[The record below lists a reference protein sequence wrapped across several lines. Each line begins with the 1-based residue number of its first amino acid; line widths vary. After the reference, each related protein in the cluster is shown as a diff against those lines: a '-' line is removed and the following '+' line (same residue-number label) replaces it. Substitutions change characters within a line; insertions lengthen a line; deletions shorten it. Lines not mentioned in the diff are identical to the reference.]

1 MASSDNNS
9 GIAVA
14 HTDCLAKLSHS
25 GFSPTGNDVLFAGLL
40 ALISTLF
47 AYRFGVG
54 NQVEQLPI
62 IFRQLDPAYLGND
75 FFVASSA
82 EFGPRLYFAKVL
94 AWLCQFLPLAW
105 VYLALT
111 FLTDLALVAVTQW
124 AARRIVGTGRLGAAI
139 ASVMV
144 LGLTSFHLGEAT
156 QIRYEV
162 FQPASLAIP
171 GALFAVGLGLLGRP
185 VAAALVAAIASL
197 PHPLY
202 GAEGGA
208 VALATAFFVL
218 LLATAGEKTP
228 VIQSFRDW
236 RALAWRSAFLQTTAG
251 AVILGGALAW
261 FWWWPYRNVNLGTEL
276 SSAEFFN
283 ILARF
288 RAPHHYLPSHFPL
301 QDYVTAVLFLA
312 IAGMS
317 FERWSRVVSPR
328 RALLFL
334 IPALVAIIAC
344 IAGVVFSEVWPVRAV
359 LTLQPFRLLSILKWE
374 GYLLLGW
381 LFACYWRNPPIT
393 YARFYTAMSLLSGG
407 VTHPVISFVVLV
419 VIRMKHRLLAFLPD
433 ILLLAGVGLLSGLL
447 WLVFG
452 KPEEQLY
459 LLVAFSFLAMFMSR
473 LRVAATLLIS
483 GILLLLVFTSRSG
496 LPVSP
501 VLTLSDHQDVMT
513 QTARAAARVTPADAL
528 FITPPQFGLLRIQG
542 RRALVVD
549 FKAIPFQDGAM
560 LEWRQRMR
568 AVYGNVGGGGF
579 KAARAFDVAY
589 HQITDAHLLELAM
602 LYGAT
607 HAILYVDTASK
618 LPELLANEQYKIVQ
632 LQE

>member
-1 MASSDNNS
+1 MTSSYNS
-9 GIAVA
+9 SGKAVA
-14 HTDCLAKLSHS
+14 QADCQAKLSPS
-25 GFSPTGNDVLFAGLL
+25 GFSPTGNDVLFASLL
-40 ALISTLF
+40 ALISTLL

-75 FFVASSA
+75 FFVVSSA
-82 EFGPRLYFAKVL
+82 EFGPRLYFAKML
-94 AWLCQFLPLAW
+94 AWLCQFMPLAW

-124 AARRIVGTGRLGAAI
+124 AARCIVGAGRLGAAI
-139 ASVMV
+139 ASVLV

-171 GALFAVGLGLLGRP
+171 GALFAVGLGLRGRP
-185 VAAALVAAIASL
+185 VAAALVAAMASL

-208 VALATAFFVL
+208 VALASAFFVL
-218 LLATAGEKTP
+218 LFAPAGDSTP

-276 SSAEFFN
+276 STAEFFN

-288 RAPHHYLPSHFPL
+288 RAPHHYLPGHFPL

-312 IAGMS
+312 IAGIS
-317 FERWSRVVSPR
+317 FEHWSRAVSPR
-328 RALLFL
+328 RAFLFL
-334 IPALVAIIAC
+334 LPALVTILAC
-344 IAGVVFSEVWPVRAV
+344 FAGVVFSEVWPVRAV

-381 LFACYWRNPPIT
+381 LFACYWRNPPVAH
-393 YARFYTAMSLLSGG
+393 ARFYTAMSLLSGG
-407 VTHPVISFVVLV
+407 VTHPVISFVVLAI
-419 VIRMKHRLLAFLPD
+419 IRLKHRLSAFLPD
-433 ILLLAGVGLLSGLL
+433 ILLLAGVCLLSGFL

-459 LLVAFSFLAMFMSR
+459 LLVAFSFLVLFMSR
-473 LRVAATLLIS
+473 FRVTAILLAS
-483 GILLLLVFTSRSG
+483 GVLLLVVFTGRPG
-496 LPVSP
+496 LPIAP
-501 VLTLSDHQDVMT
+501 VFTLSDQQDLMT

-528 FITPPQFGLLRIQG
+528 FVTPPQFGLLRIQG

-568 AVYGNVGGGGF
+568 AVYGNVEGGGF

-589 HQITDAHLLELAM
+589 HQITDAHLLELATF
-602 LYGAT
+602 YGAS
-607 HAILYVDTASK
+607 HALLYVDTVSQ
-618 LPELLANEQYKIVQ
+618 LPELYANEKYKIVQ